1 MHFEKKHKEK
11 SKMGLSLV
19 ILAAGMGSRYG
30 GLKQLDQMGPSG
42 ETVMDYSVFDAM
54 RAGFD
59 RVVFVIRKDFEA
71 EFKEVIAK
79 RYENKINMD
88 FAFQDL
94 NDLPGNYTAPADRI
108 KPWGTGHAVYA
119 ARHLLNEPFAVI
131 NADDFYGR
139 DSYVQLAS
147 YLKNP
152 PAAGKVRGC
161 IAAFQ
166 LSNTLSENGSVSRG
180 ICSDDGN
187 GHLTKVVENT
197 KIYRRDGDG
206 KIVSLM
212 DDGQEVELTGDEPAS
227 MNSWGF
233 MPEIVGELEKL
244 FCDFLAEKGQ
254 ELKSEFYLPF
264 VMDSLINSGKAE
276 IAMRHSKDSWFGV
289 TYKED
294 RPMVQQALN
303 NLVASGA
310 YPGKLF

>member
-1 MHFEKKHKEK
+1 
-11 SKMGLSLV
+11 MGLSLV

-59 RVVFVIRKDFEA
+59 RVVFVIRKDFEE
-71 EFKEVIAK
+71 EFKKVIAA
-79 RYENKINMD
+79 RYAGKINME

-94 NDLPGNYTAPADRI
+94 ADLPGGFVPPADRV
-108 KPWGTGHAVYA
+108 KPWGTGHALYA
-119 ARHLLNEPFAVI
+119 ARKLLTEPFAVI

-139 DSYVQLAS
+139 DSYAQLAS

-152 PAAGKVRGC
+152 PASGKVRGC
-161 IAAFQ
+161 IASFQ

-180 ICSDDGN
+180 ICSDDGA

-197 KIYRRDGDG
+197 KIYRREDG

-212 DDGQEVELTGDEPAS
+212 DDGSEVELTGNEPAS

-233 MPEIVGELEKL
+233 MPEIVDELEKL
-244 FCDFLAEKGQ
+244 FTAFLEKNGK

-264 VMDSLINSGKAE
+264 VVDSLINSGKAE
-276 IAMRHSKDSWFGV
+276 IGMLHSRDSWFGV

-294 RPMVQQALN
+294 RPMVQAALQ
-303 NLVASGA
+303 NLVDTGA
-310 YPGKLF
+310 YPEKLF

>member
-1 MHFEKKHKEK
+1 
-11 SKMGLSLV
+11 MGLSLL

-59 RVVFVIRKDFEA
+59 RVVFVIRKDFEN
-71 EFKEVIAK
+71 EFKNVIAK
-79 RYENKINMD
+79 RYENKINME

-94 NDLPGNYTAPADRI
+94 NDLPGSFKVPEGRI

-131 NADDFYGR
+131 NADDFYGK
-139 DSYVQLAS
+139 DSYAQLAA

-152 PAAGKVRGC
+152 PASDLVRGC
-161 IAAFQ
+161 IASFK

-180 ICSDDGN
+180 ICSADGN
-187 GHLTKVVENT
+187 GHLAKVVENT
-197 KIYRRDGDG
+197 KIYRRNDGQ
-206 KIVSLM
+206 IVSAT
-212 DDGQEVELTGDEPAS
+212 DNGDEVILTGDEPAS

-233 MPEIVGELEKL
+233 MPEMINELEAL
-244 FCDFLAEKGQ
+244 FTGFLEEHGS

-264 VMDSLINSGKAE
+264 VVDSLIHSGKAQ
-276 IAMRHSKDSWFGV
+276 IDMLYSRDSWFGV

-294 RPMVQQALN
+294 RPSVQAALS
-303 NLVASGA
+303 NLVKTGA
-310 YPGKLF
+310 YPEKLF

>member
-1 MHFEKKHKEK
+1 
-11 SKMGLSLV
+11 MGLSLL

-59 RVVFVIRKDFEA
+59 RVVFVIRKDFEN
-71 EFKEVIAK
+71 EFKNVIAR
-79 RYENKINMD
+79 RYENKINME

-94 NDLPGNYTAPADRI
+94 NDLPGGFTAPAERV

-119 ARHLLNEPFAVI
+119 ARNLLNEPFAVI

-139 DSYVQLAS
+139 DSYAQLAA

-152 PAAGKVRGC
+152 PATGLVRGC
-161 IAAFQ
+161 IASFQ
-166 LSNTLSENGSVSRG
+166 LSNTLSENGYVSRG
-180 ICSDDGN
+180 ICSDDGQ
-187 GHLTKVVENT
+187 GHLAKVVENT
-197 KIYRRDGDG
+197 KIYRREDGQV
-206 KIVSLM
+206 VSLM
-212 DDGQEVELTGDEPAS
+212 DDGSEVILTGDEPAS

-233 MPEIVGELEKL
+233 MPEMIGELESL
-244 FCDFLAEKGQ
+244 FLGFLEKNGK

-264 VMDSLINSGKAE
+264 VVDSLINAGKAQ
-276 IAMRHSKDSWFGV
+276 ITMLHSRDSWFGV

-294 RPMVQQALN
+294 RPSVQEALRK
-303 NLVASGA
+303 LVASGA
-310 YPGKLF
+310 YPEKLF